1 MFCKDLSQTVHLW
14 GGGVW
19 TSNGIA
25 QFGPSKR
32 SRSGKGG
39 VAPIAA

>member
-14 GGGVW
+14 GGGGGGGGVW

-25 QFGPSKR
+25 QWLSVG
-32 SRSGKGG
+32 
-39 VAPIAA
+39 

>member
-14 GGGVW
+14 GGVW

-25 QFGPSKR
+25 HYAGSYTGSKYFM
-32 SRSGKGG
+32 
-39 VAPIAA
+39 